1 MAAGILPAFTLHK
14 PWLYDLAAMA
24 HLIPFPL
31 GSRTALVR
39 SMVDDLEC
47 VHGPAASAFW
57 RARIAEIVAGMRATG
72 LPDAAIRGEILDL
85 QDAVQAELCE
95 RGARAKNKA

>member
-1 MAAGILPAFTLHK
+1 MPAFTLHK
-14 PWLYDLAAMA
+14 PWLDDLAGMA

-72 LPDAAIRGEILDL
+72 LPDAAIRSEILDL

-95 RGARAKNKA
+95 RGAMARSKA

>member
-1 MAAGILPAFTLHK
+1 
-14 PWLYDLAAMA
+14 MA

-31 GSRTALVR
+31 GSRTSLVR

-57 RARIAEIVAGMRATG
+57 RTRIAEIVADMRASG
-72 LPDAAIRGEILDL
+72 LSDTAIRNEILDL

-95 RGARAKNKA
+95 RGAMAKSKA